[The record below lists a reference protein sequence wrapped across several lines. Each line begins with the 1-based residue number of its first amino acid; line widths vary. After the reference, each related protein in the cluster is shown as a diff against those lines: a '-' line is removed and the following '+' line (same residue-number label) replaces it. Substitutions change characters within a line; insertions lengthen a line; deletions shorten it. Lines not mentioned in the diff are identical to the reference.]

1 MNEEDNGARL
11 QAFNMQLVARGL
23 TLLEV
28 AQALDMKPPAVRKR
42 VYNGTHAPEIMLAL
56 IACEVLHLHKDARSH
71 LAAMIEEANNDTKE
85 T

>member
-11 QAFNMQLVARGL
+11 QAFNMQLAARGL

-28 AQALDMKPPAVRKR
+28 AQALDMTPRTIRNR
-42 VYNGTHAPEIMLAL
+42 VYSGTHAPEILLAL
-56 IACEVLHLHKDARSH
+56 IACEVMHLHKDARSH
-71 LAAMIEEANNDTKE
+71 LAAMIEEAGNDTKE